1 MVTIAVVVA
10 VLAAGAIGVAAVAS
24 RRPDSFRIER
34 SALIDAPAERIFP
47 LIVDL
52 ETMNS
57 WNPFNRRE
65 AGSSAEYIGPKSGVG
80 AKFAFNGP
88 KSGTGT
94 IEITDARVPSL
105 VAMRLL
111 MSKPMAA
118 DNHIEFRLVPDGKG
132 TRVAWSMDGACTR
145 LLPKL
150 VGLVMNMD
158 SMVGREFDTGL
169 ARLKSIAEAR

>member
-1 MVTIAVVVA
+1 MVTIAVVLG
-10 VLAAGAIGVAAVAS
+10 VLAAGAIGIAALAS
-24 RRPDSFRIER
+24 RRPDSFRVER
-34 SALIDAPAERIFP
+34 SALIEAPADRIFP
-47 LIVDL
+47 LIADL

-65 AGSSAEYIGPKSGVG
+65 AGSTAEYIGPRSGVG
-80 AKFAFNGP
+80 AKFAFDGP

-118 DNHIEFRLVPDGKG
+118 DNHIEFNLRPEGSG
-132 TRVAWSMDGACTR
+132 TRVAWSMDGACDR

-150 VGLVMNMD
+150 VGMVMNMD
-158 SMVGREFDTGL
+158 KMVGGEMETGL
-169 ARLKSIAEAR
+169 ARVKSIAEAR

>member
-1 MVTIAVVVA
+1 MVTIAL
-10 VLAAGAIGVAAVAS
+10 VLGVLVAGAIGVVAVAS
-24 RRPDSFRIER
+24 RQPDSFRVER
-34 SALIDAPAERIFP
+34 SVVIDAPADRVFP
-47 LIVDL
+47 LIADL
-52 ETMNS
+52 ESMNA

-65 AGSSAEYIGPKSGVG
+65 AGSLAEYTGPKSGIG
-80 AKFAFNGP
+80 AKFAFDGP

-94 IEITDARVPSL
+94 IEITDAQVPSL

-118 DNHIEFRLVPDGKG
+118 DNHIEFRLQPESSG
-132 TRVAWSMDGACTR
+132 TRVAWSMDGECKR

-150 VGLVMNMD
+150 VGMVMNMD
-158 SMVGREFDTGL
+158 SMVGREFETGL